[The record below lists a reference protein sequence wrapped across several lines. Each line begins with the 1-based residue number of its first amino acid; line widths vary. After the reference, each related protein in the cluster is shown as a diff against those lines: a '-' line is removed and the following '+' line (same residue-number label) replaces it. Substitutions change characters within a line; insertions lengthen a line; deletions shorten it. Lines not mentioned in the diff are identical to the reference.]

1 MQSADSIHLVNL
13 QSESKSMIK
22 RVRTFLQ
29 QAGYVVESDK
39 SGGTGDSG
47 NNESPPEKKKKKKE
61 PGTVTAGIKLKLVK
75 PFVLK
80 SASIWHP
87 SGDEEEDDGDGE
99 DDDDDNDEDG
109 VDDDDFDDDS
119 IRDHDN
125 DDGMLQCHSFV
136 MPHSKALSV
145 FYILSMM
152 QI

>member
-1 MQSADSIHLVNL
+1 
-13 QSESKSMIK
+13 MIK

-29 QAGYVVESDK
+29 QAGYVIESDK

-47 NNESPPEKKKKKKE
+47 NNESPPEIKKKKKE

-80 SASIWHP
+80 SASVWHP
-87 SGDEEEDDGDGE
+87 SGDEEEDDGNGE
-99 DDDDDNDEDG
+99 DDDDDDEDG
-109 VDDDDFDDDS
+109 IDDDNFDDGS

-125 DDGMLQCHSFV
+125 DDGILHCHSFF
-136 MPHSKALSV
+136 MPHRKVLSV
-145 FYILSMM
+145 FYILPIM

>member
-1 MQSADSIHLVNL
+1 
-13 QSESKSMIK
+13 MIK

-61 PGTVTAGIKLKLVK
+61 PGTVTTGIKLKLVK

-87 SGDEEEDDGDGE
+87 SGDEEEDYGDRE
-99 DDDDDNDEDG
+99 DDDDND
-109 VDDDDFDDDS
+109 DDDDFDDDS
-119 IRDHDN
+119 IRNHDN
-125 DDGMLQCHSFV
+125 DDGMLHCHSFV

-145 FYILSMM
+145 FYILSII

>member
-1 MQSADSIHLVNL
+1 
-13 QSESKSMIK
+13 MIK

-61 PGTVTAGIKLKLVK
+61 PGCVTAGIKLKLVK

-87 SGDEEEDDGDGE
+87 SGDEEEDD
-99 DDDDDNDEDG
+99 DDNDEDG
-109 VDDDDFDDDS
+109 IDDDFDDDS

-125 DDGMLQCHSFV
+125 DDGMLHCHIFV
-136 MPHSKALSV
+136 AS
-145 FYILSMM
+145 
-152 QI
+152 